1 MERKELIGAL
11 IVLQIETTLALAC
24 IIATSIK
31 WNSSHAFGAIAMTIL
46 SVLGYRELIKKLF
59 NNKNNK
65 SNGI

>member
-1 MERKELIGAL
+1 MKRSELIGEL

-31 WNSSHAFGAIAMTIL
+31 WNSAHAFGAVAMTIL
-46 SVLGYRELIKKLF
+46 SVLGYRELVKELS